1 MTSVLKQPYF
11 HDEEA
16 AFAALEALMWP
27 SGKPDHCPHCG
38 SSDQDKLNR
47 LAVQRSKPSNRN
59 PNGKAVYGLW
69 KCYACRQQFT
79 VRKGTIFE
87 ESRLELTLWFQ
98 AAYLMCSSKKGVSA
112 NQLHRTLGVTLKTAW
127 FLAHRL
133 REAMRDGNLPPMG
146 GDGKVVEADTTYVG
160 GKEKNKHVG
169 KRKAG
174 NIGGAGKQIVH
185 TLVERDGTARSHH
198 VANISGSTLRPILFA
213 NVDLKSTLMTDT
225 AGGYMHVG
233 KQFARHEMVD
243 HGADEYVRGDA
254 HSNTVEGYFSI
265 FKRGVTGIY
274 HHISEQHLHRYLAE
288 FDFRYN
294 TRIAL
299 GTDDVT
305 RTTKA
310 LANAKGKRLTYRRTD
325 EPTQA

>member
-1 MTSVLKQPYF
+1 M
-11 HDEEA
+11 
-16 AFAALEALMWP
+16 
-27 SGKPDHCPHCG
+27 
-38 SSDQDKLNR
+38 
-47 LAVQRSKPSNRN
+47 
-59 PNGKAVYGLW
+59 YGLW

-98 AAYLMCSSKKGVSA
+98 ATFLMCSSRKGVSA

-133 REAMRDGNLPPMG
+133 REAMREGELPPMG
-146 GDGKVVEADTTYVG
+146 GEGRYVEADTTYVG
-160 GKEKNKHVG
+160 GREKNKHKS
-169 KRKAG
+169 KRAEKPQ
-174 NIGGAGKQIVH
+174 IGGMGKQIVH

-198 VANISGSTLRPILFA
+198 IANVAGETLRPLLFG

-225 AGGYMHVG
+225 AGGYYHAG
-233 KQFARHEMVD
+233 KRFARHEMVD
-243 HGADEYVRGDA
+243 HGKDEYVRGDA

-265 FKRGVTGIY
+265 LKRGVTGIY
-274 HHISEQHLHRYLAE
+274 HHISERHLHRYLAE

-294 TRIAL
+294 NRAAL

-305 RTTKA
+305 RTTNA
-310 LANAKGKRLTYRRTD
+310 LIGAKGKRLTYRRAD
-325 EPTQA
+325 DAPQA